1 MAVRKRGATNNP
13 QRGRASNKVEQANDP
28 GPREIELKLAYDPA
42 AAERLLGSPLL
53 KDAKPAPEAGGPLH
67 AIYFDTKDG
76 SLRKAGL
83 SVRVRRQGERW
94 IQTIKAEAAGRG
106 LVLDRSEWETTV
118 EGPELDFAAAKGT
131 ALGDLLKEKDL
142 KRRIKPAFE
151 VRTDRQAFLIER
163 NGAAVEAVVDRA
175 TIEARDRSETFGE
188 VELELKAGE
197 PPALFKLALDLVDA
211 APLRLSLATKAER
224 GYALADKDAPKA
236 FKAERIDLPPG
247 LSTAEAF
254 QAIARSCLTQALR
267 NEALVR
273 ATPDSSALHQLRVGL
288 RRLRA
293 ATSLFKDMLDD
304 AESDGIRASLRTI
317 SHDLG
322 AVRDLDVL
330 VERLRKADDP
340 EQAGVLAEAEERRQA
355 AYRDM
360 MADLDGPR
368 YRRAMLAT
376 AAWVE
381 AGDWLTSDDPETRS
395 IREEPIEERATGE
408 LAKRWKRVVKR
419 AKRLAELDPE
429 ARHRVRIEI
438 KKLRYGAEFFQ
449 GLYPGQRSKT
459 RRKEALEGLQ
469 HLQELLGE
477 LNDIAVGGDLLGSD
491 ALSPDAHDEDPRVAD
506 LVARAQKD
514 YRRLAGVK
522 PFWE

>member
-1 MAVRKRGATNNP
+1 MAVRKRVATNDP
-13 QRGRASNKVEQANDP
+13 QRGKASKKVERANNP

-42 AAERLLGSPLL
+42 AAQGLLDSPVL
-53 KDAKPAPEAGGPLH
+53 KEAKPAPEAGGPLH

-94 IQTIKAEAAGRG
+94 VQTIKAETAGRG
-106 LVLDRSEWETTV
+106 LVLDRSEWETPV
-118 EGPELDFAAAKGT
+118 EGPALDFAAAKGT

-151 VRTDRQAFLIER
+151 VRTERQALLVKR
-163 NGAAVEAVVDRA
+163 DGAAIEAVVDRA
-175 TIEARDRSETFGE
+175 TIEARDRSVTFGE

-197 PPALFKLALDLVDA
+197 PPALFKLALDLVES

-224 GYALADKDAPKA
+224 GYALVEREAPKA
-236 FKAERIDLPPG
+236 FKAERIDLPSG
-247 LSTAEAF
+247 LSTGEAF

-273 ATPDSSALHQLRVGL
+273 ATQDSSALHQLRVGL

-293 ATSLFKDMLDD
+293 ATSLFKDLLDD
-304 AESDGIRASLRTI
+304 AESDGIRAGLRTI

-322 AVRDLDVL
+322 TVRDLDVL
-330 VERLRKADDP
+330 VERLGNADDP
-340 EQAGVLAEAEERRQA
+340 EQAGILAEAEERRQA

-368 YRRAMLAT
+368 YRRAILAT
-376 AAWVE
+376 AAWIE
-381 AGDWLTSDDPETRS
+381 AGDWLTSDDPETREV
-395 IREEPIEERATGE
+395 REQPIEERATGE
-408 LAKRWKRVVKR
+408 LAKRWKRVLKR

-459 RRKEALEGLQ
+459 RRKDALEALQ
-469 HLQELLGE
+469 RLQELLGE
-477 LNDIAVGGDLLGSD
+477 LNDIAVGGGLLG
-491 ALSPDAHDEDPRVAD
+491 AEAEEGRRDEDPRVAD
-506 LVARAQKD
+506 LIARAQKD
-514 YRRLAGVK
+514 YRRLSAVK